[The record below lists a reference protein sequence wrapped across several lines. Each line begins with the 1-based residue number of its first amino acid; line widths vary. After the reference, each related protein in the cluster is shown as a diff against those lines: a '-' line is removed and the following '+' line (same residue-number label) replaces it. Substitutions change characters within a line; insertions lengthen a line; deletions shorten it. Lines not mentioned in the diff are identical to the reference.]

1 MTTVEQVLETVGTL
15 PFAERQRL
23 LQQLQQ
29 QLQQQPQARHEPEST
44 NAAAQERAEKLRRE
58 LEEYRRAKQWIAEH
72 RAEYLN
78 QWVVLEGDRLI
89 SHGFDGEQVYDQ
101 AKAAGVKVPFLVRIS
116 EEPKA
121 FMTGIL

>member
-1 MTTVEQVLETVGTL
+1 MTTIEQVLETVGTL
-15 PFAERQRL
+15 PFAERQQL

-29 QLQQQPQARHEPEST
+29 QLQQQAPHEAEST
-44 NAAAQERAEKLRRE
+44 DAAAQERAEKLRRE
-58 LEEYRRAKQWIAEH
+58 LEDYRRAKQWIAEH

-78 QWVVLEGDRLI
+78 QWVVLEGDRLV
-89 SHGFDGEQVYDQ
+89 SHGFDGEQVFDQ
-101 AKAAGVKVPFLVRIS
+101 AKAAGVNVPFLVRIS